1 MNTQLSSPPLCR
13 DAQFPL
19 LTLCSLVLPISQHPL
34 RPFSVLRE
42 DMVKSSQGE
51 LSLEME
57 TLQLQ
62 RPDRDTT
69 GCNQQEDLVY
79 CRDTQAQAPV
89 GATVTRGTGAPH
101 RTKDGL
107 L

>member
-1 MNTQLSSPPLCR
+1 MRQNQTDAGRLTSQWVVGGPWVEDLLS
-13 DAQFPL
+13 
-19 LTLCSLVLPISQHPL
+19 
-34 RPFSVLRE
+34 RPTHQ
-42 DMVKSSQGE
+42 MKSSQGE
-51 LSLEME
+51 LSLGME

-79 CRDTQAQAPV
+79 CRDTQAQAPA
-89 GATVTRGTGAPH
+89 GASVTRGTGAPH
-101 RTKDGL
+101 GTKDGL